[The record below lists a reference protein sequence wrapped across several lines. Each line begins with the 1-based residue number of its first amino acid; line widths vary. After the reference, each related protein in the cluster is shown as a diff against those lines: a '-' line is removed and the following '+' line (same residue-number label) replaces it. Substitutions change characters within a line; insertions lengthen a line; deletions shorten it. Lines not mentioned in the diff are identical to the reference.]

1 MLLLAS
7 IRLNP
12 VFEKPSFLRG
22 NLTFYPMEVQTMNK
36 VSKVFIL
43 QRFEHLDETVVG
55 VFATKEAAMD
65 WARKW
70 DLDMFNHTICSYPLK
85 Y

>member
-1 MLLLAS
+1 MDRTGF
-7 IRLNP
+7 IG
-12 VFEKPSFLRG
+12 E
-22 NLTFYPMEVQTMNK
+22 TQIMNK

-43 QRFEHLDETVVG
+43 QRSEYLDETVVG

-65 WARKW
+65 WARKRG
-70 DLDMFNHTICSYPLK
+70 LDMFKHTIFSDRLK

>member
-1 MLLLAS
+1 
-7 IRLNP
+7 
-12 VFEKPSFLRG
+12 
-22 NLTFYPMEVQTMNK
+22 MNK

-43 QRFEHLDETVVG
+43 QRFDHLDESVVG
-55 VFATKEAAMD
+55 VFATREAAMD

-70 DLDMFNHTICSYPLK
+70 DLDMFKHTICSYPLK